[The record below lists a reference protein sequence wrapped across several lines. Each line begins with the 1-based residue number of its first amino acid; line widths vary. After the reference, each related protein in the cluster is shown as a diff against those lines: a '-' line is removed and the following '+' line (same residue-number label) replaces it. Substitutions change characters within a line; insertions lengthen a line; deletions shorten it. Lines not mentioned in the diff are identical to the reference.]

1 MNVEVIVATLGFD
14 ADFAL
19 RRLSK
24 GAPRRALFLALKVDE
39 VSWARVLSAFKLIE
53 TFCSYSRVECLLEPI
68 GTSRP
73 IAEVYSILRREVEGC
88 ESLELFLTG
97 GPRVMVVS
105 ALVAALLLPQEYS
118 RKVKAVIEGEGFEA
132 RVEVDI
138 GMLQKLLSLGDP
150 ERRILVA
157 LLEYERGLTAPK
169 VATVANI
176 PRTSAYRK
184 LNLLKSLN
192 LVEEV
197 NGRYRLSESVRTFL
211 RGLPLGST

>member
-1 MNVEVIVATLGFD
+1 MDAEVVVATLGFD
-14 ADFAL
+14 ADFVL

-53 TFCSYSRVECLLEPI
+53 TFCSYSKVECALEPI

-73 IAEVYSILRREVEGC
+73 IAEVYSVLKREIEKC

-105 ALVAALLLPQEYS
+105 TLIAALLLPQKYS
-118 RKVKAVIEGEGFEA
+118 RKVKVIIEGEGFEA

-138 GMLQKLLSLGDP
+138 GMLQKLLSLGDS
-150 ERRILVA
+150 ERRILVT

-169 VATVANI
+169 VATATGI
-176 PRTSAYRK
+176 PRTSTYRK
-184 LNLLKSLN
+184 LNFLKSIN
-192 LVEEV
+192 LVEEE
-197 NGRYRLSESVRTFL
+197 GGKYRLAENVRTSL
-211 RGLPLGST
+211 RGLPLGNT